1 MDVIE
6 NQIQFEY
13 PWYIIN
19 IRHFV
24 CTKKTLKNLIC
35 TKKSLK
41 KISNWKRNPCLKGLE
56 LKLVCKIHKSKSLKT
71 FFSIAQCIAF
81 LEKIFGFVVNT
92 LYACFCNLT
101 AYIKN
106 TSTAFTFIVYR
117 NVRTKKKVPKKVVL
131 SKLIPI
137 KCSF

>member
-1 MDVIE
+1 MLEPTWFLMLYWKPNTFWVLLIHNQYQTLDMYQEKVFLVHIKFLESKTFQIE
-6 NQIQFEY
+6 KRK
-13 PWYIIN
+13 PYII
-19 IRHFV
+19 
-24 CTKKTLKNLIC
+24 
-35 TKKSLK
+35 
-41 KISNWKRNPCLKGLE
+41 GLE

-117 NVRTKKKVPKKVVL
+117 NVSKKNKK
-131 SKLIPI
+131 SSP
-137 KCSF
+137 